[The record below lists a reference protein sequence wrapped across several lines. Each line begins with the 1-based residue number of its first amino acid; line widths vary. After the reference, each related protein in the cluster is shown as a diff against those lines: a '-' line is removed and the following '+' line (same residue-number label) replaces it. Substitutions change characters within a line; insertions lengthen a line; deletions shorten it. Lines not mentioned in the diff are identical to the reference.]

1 MEYQVFLILLSA
13 FSVVVSLITQAVKKM
28 LDDAQRKYSANFIV
42 LLISVVVGIAGTAVY
57 YIFMELQFTLLN
69 VICMI
74 LMGLAVWLLSMCGY
88 DKVIQC
94 IKQFAG
100 IGIYIGGSNGS

>member
-1 MEYQVFLILLSA
+1 MEYQHFLMLLAA
-13 FSVVVSLITQAVKKM
+13 FAIVVSLITQAVKKM
-28 LDDAQRKYSANFIV
+28 LDDAQRKYSSNFVV
-42 LLISVVVGIAGTAVY
+42 LLISIIVGIVGTAIF
-57 YIFMELQFTLLN
+57 YIFMGLPFTLVN

-100 IGIYIGGSNGS
+100 IGLYIGGSNGS